1 MISIEYILIGVTV
14 LILLSIFASKLSD
27 KFGVPSRLIF
37 LIIGM
42 LAGSDGPG
50 GIHFDDPY
58 LAQFLGIV
66 ALSFILFSGGVDT
79 RWQDVRPV
87 LRTGLFLS
95 TLGVLTTA
103 LITGWLATVVLNFSF
118 YEGLLLGAII
128 SSTDAAA
135 VFSVL
140 RARRVSLRGRLKP
153 LLELESG
160 SNDPMAVMLTL
171 SFIQLVLNPDKP
183 AYSLIPLILWQIA
196 AGGIMGYLLGKGAV
210 AAINNLKLDYEG
222 LYPVFTL
229 ALVPFSYGVTAALG
243 GNGFLA
249 VYIVGL
255 VMGNSSFIH
264 KKSLGRFHDG
274 FAWMMQ
280 ISMFLTLGL
289 LVFPKQLV
297 PVIVPGLLISAF
309 LMFIA
314 RPISTFL
321 SSLYSGFSFREKIMV
336 SWVGLRGAAPIILAT
351 FPLLA
356 GVPKADMIFNVIFF
370 IVISSALLQGTTIP
384 AFARRL
390 SVDAPLREKP
400 PYTIEYESTE
410 KAKFELIEFRVHEHS
425 SITGKQVVDMD
436 FPEGVLIILIN
447 RGEEFF
453 VPGGS
458 TVVNAG
464 DMLMMMV
471 SKENIDRVRSLV
483 ET

>member
-27 KFGVPSRLIF
+27 KFGVPSLLIF

-79 RWQDVRPV
+79 RWQDVRPRP
-87 LRTGLFLS
+87 RTGLFLS

-103 LITGWLATVVLNFSF
+103 LITGWLGTVVLNFSF

-171 SFIQLVLNPDKP
+171 SFIQLVLNPDKS

-210 AAINNLKLDYEG
+210 AAINNLKLEYEG
-222 LYPVFTL
+222 LSPVFTL

-274 FAWMMQ
+274 FAWLMQ

-356 GVPKADMIFNVIFF
+356 GVPKAGMILHVI
-370 IVISSALLQGTTIP
+370 
-384 AFARRL
+384 
-390 SVDAPLREKP
+390 
-400 PYTIEYESTE
+400 
-410 KAKFELIEFRVHEHS
+410 
-425 SITGKQVVDMD
+425 
-436 FPEGVLIILIN
+436 
-447 RGEEFF
+447 
-453 VPGGS
+453 
-458 TVVNAG
+458 
-464 DMLMMMV
+464 
-471 SKENIDRVRSLV
+471 
-483 ET
+483 

>member
-27 KFGVPSRLIF
+27 KFGVPSLLIF

-87 LRTGLFLS
+87 LRTGIFLS
-95 TLGVLTTA
+95 TIGVLTTA

-171 SFIQLVLNPDKP
+171 SFIQLVLNPDKS

-210 AAINNLKLDYEG
+210 TAINNLKLDYEG

-264 KKSLGRFHDG
+264 KKSLGRFHNG
-274 FAWMMQ
+274 FAWLMQ

>member
-27 KFGVPSRLIF
+27 KFGVPSLLIF

-140 RARRVSLRGRLKP
+140 RAKRVSLRGRLKP

-171 SFIQLVLNPDKP
+171 SFIQLVLNPDKS

-210 AAINNLKLDYEG
+210 AAINNLKLEYEG

-274 FAWMMQ
+274 FAWLMQ

-436 FPEGVLIILIN
+436 FPEGALIILIN

>member
-27 KFGVPSRLIF
+27 KFGVPSLLIF

-171 SFIQLVLNPDKP
+171 SFIQLVLNPDKS

-210 AAINNLKLDYEG
+210 AAINNLKLEYEG

-274 FAWMMQ
+274 FAWLMQ

-436 FPEGVLIILIN
+436 FPEGALIILIN

>member
-27 KFGVPSRLIF
+27 KFGVPSLLIF

-183 AYSLIPLILWQIA
+183 AYSLIPLILWQIV

-210 AAINNLKLDYEG
+210 AAINNLKLEYEG

-274 FAWMMQ
+274 FAWLMQ

-436 FPEGVLIILIN
+436 FPEGALIILIN

>member
-27 KFGVPSRLIF
+27 KFGVPSLLIF

-160 SNDPMAVMLTL
+160 SKDPMAVMLTL
-171 SFIQLVLNPDKP
+171 SFIQLVLNPDKS

-210 AAINNLKLDYEG
+210 AAINNLKLEYEG

-274 FAWMMQ
+274 FAWLMQ

-436 FPEGVLIILIN
+436 FPEGALIILIN